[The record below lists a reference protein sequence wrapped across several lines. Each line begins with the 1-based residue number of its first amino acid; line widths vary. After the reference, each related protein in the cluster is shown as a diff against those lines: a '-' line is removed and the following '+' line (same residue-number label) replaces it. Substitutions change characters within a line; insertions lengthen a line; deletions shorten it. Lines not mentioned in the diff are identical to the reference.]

1 MRRDIA
7 VFLTGLL
14 LALIL
19 AASIS
24 VWSTPL

>member
-19 AASIS
+19 AGSLS